1 MEVSTKDQTCK
12 ICEKVF
18 SNKSKLN
25 MHTKVAH
32 KEKILSKEKSQTCSL
47 CGKSLKSKQALDYH
61 ISSVHEGKKPHKCN
75 DCEKNYFSSKS
86 SLKVCTY

>member
-1 MEVSTKDQTCK
+1 MEVSTKDQTCR

-32 KEKILSKEKSQTCSL
+32 KEKK
-47 CGKSLKSKQALDYH
+47 KSLK
-61 ISSVHEGKKPHKCN
+61 CN
-75 DCEKNYFSSKS
+75 ECDSYLSSKK
-86 SLKVCTY
+86 SLKVHTFNVKMV